1 MIRKLC
7 FRLLCI
13 SVILANSAYAAK
25 GPKQIGQYSG
35 FEGNEEVLGV
45 EILISDW
52 QDDGMVTLTVP
63 EVAEAWLEAD

>member
-45 EILISDW
+45 EILISD
-52 QDDGMVTLTVP
+52 
-63 EVAEAWLEAD
+63 